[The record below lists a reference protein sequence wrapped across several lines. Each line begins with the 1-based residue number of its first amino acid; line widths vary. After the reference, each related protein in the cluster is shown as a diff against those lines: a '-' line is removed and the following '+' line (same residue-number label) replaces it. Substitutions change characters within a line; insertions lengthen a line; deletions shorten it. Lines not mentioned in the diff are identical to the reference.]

1 MQFFV
6 LSYLIFLRK
15 NDLDVAYV
23 VGAIY
28 LTSLPMPSG
37 TATIP
42 NPSKRKYSSMRLW
55 LVKRRNYLHGEN
67 TALLKN
73 YIISSYSSDEA
84 LNDEKSSLISLMKII
99 HIPT

>member
-1 MQFFV
+1 MQFSV
-6 LSYLIFLRK
+6 LSCLIFLRK

-23 VGAIY
+23 IKIIY
-28 LTSLPMPSG
+28 STSLLMPSC

-67 TALLKN
+67 TALLGN
-73 YIISSYSSDEA
+73 YIISSCSSDEA
-84 LNDEKSSLISLMKII
+84 LNDEKSLLISLMKMIY
-99 HIPT
+99 IPI